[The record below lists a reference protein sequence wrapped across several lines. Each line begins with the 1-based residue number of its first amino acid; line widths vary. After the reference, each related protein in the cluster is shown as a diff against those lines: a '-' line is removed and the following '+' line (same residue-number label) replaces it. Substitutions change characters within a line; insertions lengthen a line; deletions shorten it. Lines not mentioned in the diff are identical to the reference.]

1 MSNTLEIIK
10 AEDLFLDPLP
20 LTNRE
25 MIIDDLVPQGL
36 TLLAG
41 APKSCK
47 SWMALDMCLAVSS
60 GRPFLGKQTLVCGV
74 AYFALED
81 TKERLQ
87 NRLLSLG
94 EEPSDRLYLL
104 TKCTDSE
111 NSIFKDM
118 NELLETYP
126 DIRLIVIDT
135 LQKIR
140 KYDNG
145 SAANQ
150 YAKDDEELTK
160 LKNYADRRHIAI
172 LVLHHT
178 RKLKDR
184 DNPLNDVLG
193 STAMSGVPDS
203 ILILEKERTRVEG
216 ELLCVGR
223 DGPQFKMVTRFENLR
238 WKLLETVSEE
248 ELSKEEIPD
257 VLYTIADYIKDVGC
271 WSGTMSQL
279 LDAVGENEMTPSALS
294 TYLTKYY
301 YQVFFPLG
309 ISKTYRK
316 TARERIHTLELK
328 PERLGNDNDRRGK
341 LDSSDGE
348 IPFAQTS
355 DWGSYITEA
364 KRKLGAIPKS

>member
-1 MSNTLEIIK
+1 MSTLEIIK
-10 AEDLFLDPLP
+10 AEDLFLNPLP

-25 MIIDDLVPQGL
+25 MIIEDLVPQGL

-60 GRPFLGKQTLVCGV
+60 GRPFLGKETMGCGV

-87 NRLLSLG
+87 DRLLDLG
-94 EEPSDRLYLL
+94 EEPSDRLFLL
-104 TKCTDSE
+104 TRCTDSE
-111 NSIFKDM
+111 NGIFKDM

-126 DIRLIVIDT
+126 DIRLIIIDT

-140 KYDNG
+140 KYDN
-145 SAANQ
+145 SSTANQ
-150 YAKDDEELTK
+150 YAKEDEELTK
-160 LKNYADRRHIAI
+160 LKRYADRRHIAI

-184 DNPLNDVLG
+184 ENPLNDVLG

-203 ILILEKERTRVEG
+203 ILILDKERTRVEG
-216 ELLCVGR
+216 ELLSVGR
-223 DGPQFKMVTRFENLR
+223 DGPQFKMITRFEDLR
-238 WKLLETVSEE
+238 WKLLEIVSEE

-257 VLYTIADYIKDVGC
+257 VLYTVADHVKDAGI

-279 LDAVGENEMTPSALS
+279 LELVGEKEMTPSALS

-309 ISKTYRK
+309 ISKSYRK
-316 TARERIHTLELK
+316 TAKERIHTLELK
-328 PERLGNDNDRRGK
+328 PE
-341 LDSSDGE
+341 E
-348 IPFAQTS
+348 
-355 DWGSYITEA
+355 
-364 KRKLGAIPKS
+364 IPKS

>member
-1 MSNTLEIIK
+1 MSTLEIIK
-10 AEDLFLDPLP
+10 AEDLFLNPLP
-20 LTNRE
+20 ITNRE
-25 MIIDDLVPQGL
+25 MIIEDLVPQGL

-60 GRPFLGKQTLVCGV
+60 GRPFLGKETMGCGV

-87 NRLLSLG
+87 DRLLDLG
-94 EEPSDRLYLL
+94 EEPSDRLFLL
-104 TKCTDSE
+104 TRCTDSE
-111 NSIFKDM
+111 NGIFKDM

-140 KYDNG
+140 KYDN
-145 SAANQ
+145 SSTANQ
-150 YAKDDEELTK
+150 YAKEDEELTK
-160 LKNYADRRHIAI
+160 LKRYADRRHIAI

-203 ILILEKERTRVEG
+203 ILILGKERTRVEG
-216 ELLCVGR
+216 ELLSVGR
-223 DGPQFKMVTRFENLR
+223 DGPQFKMITRFEDLR
-238 WKLLETVSEE
+238 WKLLEIVSEE

-257 VLYTIADYIKDVGC
+257 VLYTVADHVKEAGI

-279 LDAVGENEMTPSALS
+279 LELVGEKEMTPSALS

-309 ISKTYRK
+309 ISKSYRK
-316 TARERIHTLELK
+316 TAKERIHTLELK
-328 PERLGNDNDRRGK
+328 PE
-341 LDSSDGE
+341 E
-348 IPFAQTS
+348 IPRS
-355 DWGSYITEA
+355 
-364 KRKLGAIPKS
+364 